1 MKKKNSSM
9 GAGFSTILWGVPAVL
24 VVALMGSGCAGSMK
38 PRTHRVAEDV
48 FSVEVE
54 EFALTNA
61 KVQEL
66 DNASGGKVVV
76 LQDDTSRA
84 EMTVQLSKGNYQ
96 VTVYALGPSGEED
109 AFYLTAGEQ
118 WEERLFPF
126 SPGEIL
132 PAQDVSLT
140 QQADG
145 PCKIVI
151 RFAEPNVQLDRVEFK
166 RVPS

>member
-1 MKKKNSSM
+1 MEKKNSSM
-9 GAGFSTILWGVPAVL
+9 GAGFSTILWGVLAVL
-24 VVALMGSGCAGSMK
+24 VVALMGSGCAGLMK
-38 PRTHRVAEDV
+38 PRIHRVAEDV
-48 FSVEVE
+48 FFVEVE
-54 EFALTNA
+54 EFTLTNA

-84 EMTVQLSKGNYQ
+84 EATVQLSKGNYQ
-96 VTVYALGPSGEED
+96 VTVYALGPSSEED

-118 WEERLFPF
+118 WEERLWPTWT
-126 SPGEIL
+126 GEIL
-132 PAQDVSLT
+132 PAPDVSLT

-166 RVPS
+166 RVP